1 MDIINLDAVEQEPIQ
16 GHTSKGDQP
25 KWQLD
30 GKWYKADHMGY
41 EALAEVLISQLLKQ
55 SNVPDFVEY
64 KPVLI
69 QYQGKEIPGC
79 VSKNFRRKDE
89 MLVPFERL
97 HRAYKG
103 QGLAAA
109 LGGINEPQERIR
121 YTVAFIEQTTGLTG
135 VGEYLTFLLE
145 LDSFFLNED
154 RHTNNL
160 AVIRNEKTKEFRLC
174 PIFDNGLA
182 LLSDLNDYPLDKDV
196 YDCIRRV
203 RAKPFDM
210 DFDVQV
216 EATEELYGSQ
226 LKFSFA
232 RHDISKMLDAV
243 RELYSSTVIARV
255 EQTVYEQMRKYPVYL
270 GQYRTNSV

>member
-1 MDIINLDAVEQEPIQ
+1 MVRINLDAIEQESIL

-41 EALAEVLISQLLKQ
+41 EALAEVVVSQLLKQ

-64 KPVLI
+64 RPVLI

-89 MLVPFERL
+89 MLVSFERL
-97 HRAYKG
+97 HRTYKG
-103 QGLAAA
+103 RGLAAA
-109 LGGINEPQERIR
+109 LGGINKPQGRIR
-121 YTVAFIEQTTGLTG
+121 YTIDFIEQTTGLTG
-135 VGEYLTFLLE
+135 VGKYLTLLLE

-196 YDCIRRV
+196 YDCIRCV
-203 RAKPFDM
+203 RAKPFDL
-210 DFDVQV
+210 DFNVQV
-216 EATEELYGSQ
+216 EAAEELYGMQLNLSFSRKEVSKE
-226 LKFSFA
+226 LKF
-232 RHDISKMLDAV
+232 V
-243 RELYSSTVIARV
+243 TELYGEKIYCRV
-255 EQTVYEQMRKYPVYL
+255 EQVLFEQMRKYQVYF
-270 GQYRTNSV
+270 

>member
-1 MDIINLDAVEQEPIQ
+1 MVRINLDAIEQEPIL

-41 EALAEVLISQLLKQ
+41 EALAEVVVSQLLKQ

-64 KPVLI
+64 RPVLI

-89 MLVPFERL
+89 MLVSFERL
-97 HRAYKG
+97 HRTYKG
-103 QGLAAA
+103 RGLAAA
-109 LGGINEPQERIR
+109 LGGINEPQGRIR
-121 YTVAFIEQTTGLTG
+121 YTIDFIEQTTGLTG
-135 VGEYLTFLLE
+135 VGKYLTLLLE

-196 YDCIRRV
+196 YDCIRCV
-203 RAKPFDM
+203 RAKPFDL
-210 DFDVQV
+210 DFNVQV
-216 EATEELYGSQ
+216 EAAEELYGIQLNLSFSRKEVSKE
-226 LKFSFA
+226 LKF
-232 RHDISKMLDAV
+232 V
-243 RELYSSTVIARV
+243 TELYGEKIYCRV
-255 EQTVYEQMRKYPVYL
+255 EQVLFEQMRKYQVYF
-270 GQYRTNSV
+270 

>member
-1 MDIINLDAVEQEPIQ
+1 MVRINLDAIEQEPIL

-41 EALAEVLISQLLKQ
+41 EALAEVVVSQLLKQ

-64 KPVLI
+64 RHVLI

-89 MLVPFERL
+89 MLVSFERL
-97 HRAYKG
+97 HRTYKG
-103 QGLAAA
+103 RGLAAA
-109 LGGINEPQERIR
+109 LGGINEPQGRIR
-121 YTVAFIEQTTGLTG
+121 YTIDFIEQTTGLTG
-135 VGEYLTFLLE
+135 VGKYLTLLLE

-196 YDCIRRV
+196 YDSIKCV
-203 RAKPFDM
+203 RAKPFDL
-210 DFDVQV
+210 DFNMQV
-216 EATEELYGSQ
+216 EAAEELYGMQLNLSFSRKEVSKE
-226 LKFSFA
+226 LKF
-232 RHDISKMLDAV
+232 V
-243 RELYSSTVIARV
+243 TELYGEKIYCRV
-255 EQTVYEQMRKYPVYL
+255 EQVLFEQMRKYQVYF
-270 GQYRTNSV
+270 

>member
-1 MDIINLDAVEQEPIQ
+1 MDRINLDAITQEAIQ

-41 EALAEVLISQLLKQ
+41 EALAEVLISRLLKW
-55 SNVPDFVEY
+55 SNVPDFAEY
-64 KPVLI
+64 APILI
-69 QYQGKEIPGC
+69 QYQGKETPGC
-79 VSKNFRRKDE
+79 ASKNFRRKNE

-103 QGLAAA
+103 QGLAAF
-109 LGGINEPQERIR
+109 LGGISEPQERIR
-121 YTVAFIEQTTGLTG
+121 YTVDFIEQTTGLTG

-160 AVIRNEKTKEFRLC
+160 AVIRNEKSKEFRLC
-174 PIFDNGLA
+174 PVFDNGLA
-182 LLSDLNDYPLDKDV
+182 LLSDLNDYPLDEDV

-203 RAKPFDM
+203 RAKPFDS
-210 DFDVQV
+210 DFEAQV
-216 EATEELYGSQ
+216 EDAEALYGMQ
-226 LKFSFA
+226 LKFSFTQ
-232 RHDISKMLDAV
+232 KAV
-243 RELYSSTVIARV
+243 AKELEFAKELYGEGIHRRV
-255 EQTVYEQMRKYPVYL
+255 ERVLLEQMRKWQVYF
-270 GQYRTNSV
+270 

>member
-1 MDIINLDAVEQEPIQ
+1 MDRINLDAVEQEPIQ

-121 YTVAFIEQTTGLTG
+121 YTVDFIEQTTGLTG

-216 EATEELYGSQ
+216 EAAEELYGSQ

>member
-1 MDIINLDAVEQEPIQ
+1 MVRINLDAIEQESIL

-41 EALAEVLISQLLKQ
+41 EALAEVVVSQLLKQ

-64 KPVLI
+64 RPVLI

-89 MLVPFERL
+89 MLVSFERL
-97 HRAYKG
+97 HRTYKG
-103 QGLAAA
+103 RGLAAA
-109 LGGINEPQERIR
+109 LGGINEPQGRIR
-121 YTVAFIEQTTGLTG
+121 YTIDFIEQTTGLTG
-135 VGEYLTFLLE
+135 VGKYLTLLLE

-196 YDCIRRV
+196 YDCIRCV
-203 RAKPFDM
+203 RAKPFDL
-210 DFDVQV
+210 DFNVQV
-216 EATEELYGSQ
+216 EAAEELYGMQLNLSFSRKEVSKE
-226 LKFSFA
+226 LKF
-232 RHDISKMLDAV
+232 V
-243 RELYSSTVIARV
+243 TELYGEKIYCRV
-255 EQTVYEQMRKYPVYL
+255 EQVLFEQMRKYQVYF
-270 GQYRTNSV
+270 

>member
-1 MDIINLDAVEQEPIQ
+1 MDRINLDAVEQEPIQ

-121 YTVAFIEQTTGLTG
+121 YTVDFIEQTTGLTG

-216 EATEELYGSQ
+216 EAAEELHGSQ

>member
-1 MDIINLDAVEQEPIQ
+1 MVRINLDAIEQEPIL

-41 EALAEVLISQLLKQ
+41 EALAEVVVSQLLKQ

-64 KPVLI
+64 RPVLI

-89 MLVPFERL
+89 MLVSFERL
-97 HRAYKG
+97 HRTYKG
-103 QGLAAA
+103 RGLAAA
-109 LGGINEPQERIR
+109 LGGINEPQGRIR
-121 YTVAFIEQTTGLTG
+121 YTIDFIEQTTGLTG
-135 VGEYLTFLLE
+135 VGKYLTLLLE

-196 YDCIRRV
+196 YDCIRCV
-203 RAKPFDM
+203 RAKPFDL
-210 DFDVQV
+210 DFNMQV
-216 EATEELYGSQ
+216 EAAEELYGMQLNLSFSRKEVSKE
-226 LKFSFA
+226 LKF
-232 RHDISKMLDAV
+232 V
-243 RELYSSTVIARV
+243 TELYGEKIYCRV
-255 EQTVYEQMRKYPVYL
+255 EQVLFEQMRKYQVYF
-270 GQYRTNSV
+270 

>member
-1 MDIINLDAVEQEPIQ
+1 MVRINLDAIEQEPIL

-41 EALAEVLISQLLKQ
+41 EALAEVVVSQLLKQ

-64 KPVLI
+64 RPVLI

-89 MLVPFERL
+89 MLVSFERL
-97 HRAYKG
+97 HRTYKG
-103 QGLAAA
+103 RGLAAA
-109 LGGINEPQERIR
+109 LGGINKPQGRIR
-121 YTVAFIEQTTGLTG
+121 YTIDFIEQTTGLTG
-135 VGEYLTFLLE
+135 VGKYLTLLLE

-182 LLSDLNDYPLDKDV
+182 LLSDLNNNPLDKDV
-196 YDCIRRV
+196 YDCIRCV
-203 RAKPFDM
+203 RAKPFDL
-210 DFDVQV
+210 DFNVQV
-216 EATEELYGSQ
+216 EAAEELYGMQLNLSFSRKEVSKE
-226 LKFSFA
+226 LKF
-232 RHDISKMLDAV
+232 V
-243 RELYSSTVIARV
+243 TELYGEKIYCRV
-255 EQTVYEQMRKYPVYL
+255 EQVLFEQMRKYQVYF
-270 GQYRTNSV
+270 

>member
-1 MDIINLDAVEQEPIQ
+1 MVRINLDAIEQEPIL

-41 EALAEVLISQLLKQ
+41 EALAEVVVSQLLKQ

-64 KPVLI
+64 RPVLI

-89 MLVPFERL
+89 MLVSFERL
-97 HRAYKG
+97 HRTYKG
-103 QGLAAA
+103 RGLAAA
-109 LGGINEPQERIR
+109 LGGINEPQGRIR
-121 YTVAFIEQTTGLTG
+121 YTIDFIEQTTGLTG
-135 VGEYLTFLLE
+135 VGKYLTLLLE

-196 YDCIRRV
+196 CDCIRCV
-203 RAKPFDM
+203 RAKPFDL
-210 DFDVQV
+210 DFNVQV
-216 EATEELYGSQ
+216 EAAEELYGMQLNLSFSRKEVSKE
-226 LKFSFA
+226 LKF
-232 RHDISKMLDAV
+232 V
-243 RELYSSTVIARV
+243 TELYGEKIYCRV
-255 EQTVYEQMRKYPVYL
+255 EQVLFEQMRKYQVYF
-270 GQYRTNSV
+270 

>member
-1 MDIINLDAVEQEPIQ
+1 MVRINLDAIEQEPIL

-41 EALAEVLISQLLKQ
+41 EALAEVVVSQLLKQ

-64 KPVLI
+64 RPVLI

-89 MLVPFERL
+89 MLVSFERL
-97 HRAYKG
+97 HRTYKG
-103 QGLAAA
+103 RGLAAA
-109 LGGINEPQERIR
+109 LGGINEPQGRIR
-121 YTVAFIEQTTGLTG
+121 YTIDFIEQTTGLTG
-135 VGEYLTFLLE
+135 VGKYLTLLLE

-174 PIFDNGLA
+174 PIFDKGLA

-196 YDCIRRV
+196 YDCIRCV
-203 RAKPFDM
+203 RAKPFDL
-210 DFDVQV
+210 DFNVQV
-216 EATEELYGSQ
+216 EAAEELYGMQLNLSFSRKEVSKE
-226 LKFSFA
+226 LKF
-232 RHDISKMLDAV
+232 V
-243 RELYSSTVIARV
+243 TELYGEKIYCRV
-255 EQTVYEQMRKYPVYL
+255 EQVLFEQMRKYQVYF
-270 GQYRTNSV
+270 

>member
-1 MDIINLDAVEQEPIQ
+1 MVRINLDAIEQEPIL

-41 EALAEVLISQLLKQ
+41 EALAEVVVSQLLKQ

-64 KPVLI
+64 RPVLI

-89 MLVPFERL
+89 MLVSFERL
-97 HRAYKG
+97 HRTYKG
-103 QGLAAA
+103 RGLAAA
-109 LGGINEPQERIR
+109 LGGINKPQGRIR
-121 YTVAFIEQTTGLTG
+121 YTIDFIEQTTGLTG
-135 VGEYLTFLLE
+135 VGKYLTLLLE

-196 YDCIRRV
+196 YDCIRCV
-203 RAKPFDM
+203 RAKPFDL
-210 DFDVQV
+210 DFNVQV
-216 EATEELYGSQ
+216 EAAEELYGMQLNLSFSRKEVSKE
-226 LKFSFA
+226 LKF
-232 RHDISKMLDAV
+232 V
-243 RELYSSTVIARV
+243 TELYGEKIYCRV
-255 EQTVYEQMRKYPVYL
+255 EQVLFEQMRKYQVYF
-270 GQYRTNSV
+270 

>member
-1 MDIINLDAVEQEPIQ
+1 MVRINLDAIEQEPIL

-41 EALAEVLISQLLKQ
+41 EALAEVVVSQLLKQ

-64 KPVLI
+64 RPVLI
-69 QYQGKEIPGC
+69 QYQGKEIPSC

-89 MLVPFERL
+89 MLVSFERL
-97 HRAYKG
+97 HRTYKG
-103 QGLAAA
+103 RGLAAA
-109 LGGINEPQERIR
+109 LGGINEPQGRIR
-121 YTVAFIEQTTGLTG
+121 YTIDFIEQTTGLTG
-135 VGEYLTFLLE
+135 VGKYLTLLLE

-196 YDCIRRV
+196 YDCIRCV
-203 RAKPFDM
+203 RAKPFDL
-210 DFDVQV
+210 DFNVQV
-216 EATEELYGSQ
+216 EAAEELYGMQLNLSFSRKEVSKE
-226 LKFSFA
+226 LKF
-232 RHDISKMLDAV
+232 V
-243 RELYSSTVIARV
+243 TELYGEKIYCRV
-255 EQTVYEQMRKYPVYL
+255 EQVLFEQMRKYQVYF
-270 GQYRTNSV
+270 

>member
-1 MDIINLDAVEQEPIQ
+1 MVRINLDAIEQEPIL

-41 EALAEVLISQLLKQ
+41 EALAEVVVSQLLKQ

-64 KPVLI
+64 GPVLI

-89 MLVPFERL
+89 MLVSFERL
-97 HRAYKG
+97 HRTYKG
-103 QGLAAA
+103 RGLAAA
-109 LGGINEPQERIR
+109 LGGINKPQGRIR
-121 YTVAFIEQTTGLTG
+121 YTIDFIEQTTGLTG
-135 VGEYLTFLLE
+135 VGKYLTLLLE

-196 YDCIRRV
+196 YDCIRCV
-203 RAKPFDM
+203 RAKPFDL
-210 DFDVQV
+210 DFNVQV
-216 EATEELYGSQ
+216 EAAEELYGMQLNLSFSRKEVSKE
-226 LKFSFA
+226 LKF
-232 RHDISKMLDAV
+232 V
-243 RELYSSTVIARV
+243 TELYGEKIYCRV
-255 EQTVYEQMRKYPVYL
+255 EQVLFEQMRKYQVYF
-270 GQYRTNSV
+270 

>member
-1 MDIINLDAVEQEPIQ
+1 MVRINLDAIEQEPIL

-41 EALAEVLISQLLKQ
+41 EALAEVVVSQLLKQ

-64 KPVLI
+64 RPVLI

-89 MLVPFERL
+89 MLVSFERL
-97 HRAYKG
+97 HRTYKG
-103 QGLAAA
+103 RGLAAA
-109 LGGINEPQERIR
+109 LGGINKPQGRIR
-121 YTVAFIEQTTGLTG
+121 YTIDFIEQTTGLTG
-135 VGEYLTFLLE
+135 VGKYLTLLLE
-145 LDSFFLNED
+145 LESFFLNED

-196 YDCIRRV
+196 YDSIKCV
-203 RAKPFDM
+203 RAKPFDL
-210 DFDVQV
+210 DFNMQV
-216 EATEELYGSQ
+216 EAAEELYGMQLNLSFSRKEVSKE
-226 LKFSFA
+226 LKF
-232 RHDISKMLDAV
+232 V
-243 RELYSSTVIARV
+243 TELYGEKIYCRV
-255 EQTVYEQMRKYPVYL
+255 EQVLFEQMRKYQVYF
-270 GQYRTNSV
+270 

>member
-1 MDIINLDAVEQEPIQ
+1 MDRINLDAVEQEPIQ

-55 SNVPDFVEY
+55 SNVPDLVEY

-121 YTVAFIEQTTGLTG
+121 YTVDFIEQTTGLTG

>member
-1 MDIINLDAVEQEPIQ
+1 MVRINLDAIEQEPIL

-41 EALAEVLISQLLKQ
+41 EALAEVVVSQLLKQ

-64 KPVLI
+64 RPVLI

-89 MLVPFERL
+89 MLVSFERL
-97 HRAYKG
+97 HRTYKG
-103 QGLAAA
+103 RGLAAA
-109 LGGINEPQERIR
+109 LGGINEPQGRIR
-121 YTVAFIEQTTGLTG
+121 YTIDFIEQTTGLTG
-135 VGEYLTFLLE
+135 VGKYLTLLLE

-196 YDCIRRV
+196 YDSIKCV
-203 RAKPFDM
+203 RAKPFDL
-210 DFDVQV
+210 DFNVQV
-216 EATEELYGSQ
+216 EAAEELYGMQLNLSFSRKEVSKE
-226 LKFSFA
+226 LKF
-232 RHDISKMLDAV
+232 V
-243 RELYSSTVIARV
+243 TELYGEKIYCRV
-255 EQTVYEQMRKYPVYL
+255 EQVLFEQMRKYQVYF
-270 GQYRTNSV
+270 

>member
-1 MDIINLDAVEQEPIQ
+1 MVRINLDAIEQEPIL

-41 EALAEVLISQLLKQ
+41 EALAEVVVSQLLKQ

-64 KPVLI
+64 RPVLI

-89 MLVPFERL
+89 MLVSFERL
-97 HRAYKG
+97 HRTYKG
-103 QGLAAA
+103 RGLAAA
-109 LGGINEPQERIR
+109 LGGINKPQGRIR
-121 YTVAFIEQTTGLTG
+121 YTIDFIEQTTGLTG
-135 VGEYLTFLLE
+135 VGKYLTLLLE

-196 YDCIRRV
+196 YDSIKCV
-203 RAKPFDM
+203 RAKPFDL
-210 DFDVQV
+210 DFNMQV
-216 EATEELYGSQ
+216 EAAEELYGMQLNLSFSRKEVSKE
-226 LKFSFA
+226 LKF
-232 RHDISKMLDAV
+232 V
-243 RELYSSTVIARV
+243 TELYGEKIYCRV
-255 EQTVYEQMRKYPVYL
+255 EQVLLEQIRKNQV
-270 GQYRTNSV
+270 

>member
-1 MDIINLDAVEQEPIQ
+1 MVRINLDAIEQEPIL

-41 EALAEVLISQLLKQ
+41 EALAEVVVSQLLKQ

-64 KPVLI
+64 RPVLI

-89 MLVPFERL
+89 MLVSFERL
-97 HRAYKG
+97 HRTYKG
-103 QGLAAA
+103 RGLAAA
-109 LGGINEPQERIR
+109 LGGINEPQGRIR
-121 YTVAFIEQTTGLTG
+121 YTIDFIEQTTGLTG
-135 VGEYLTFLLE
+135 VGKYLTLLLE

-196 YDCIRRV
+196 YDCIKCV
-203 RAKPFDM
+203 RAKPFDL
-210 DFDVQV
+210 DFNMQV
-216 EATEELYGSQ
+216 EAAEELYGMQLNLSFSRKEVSKE
-226 LKFSFA
+226 LKF
-232 RHDISKMLDAV
+232 V
-243 RELYSSTVIARV
+243 TELYGEKIYCRV
-255 EQTVYEQMRKYPVYL
+255 EQVLFEQMRKYQVYF
-270 GQYRTNSV
+270 

>member
-1 MDIINLDAVEQEPIQ
+1 MVRINLDAIEQEPIL

-41 EALAEVLISQLLKQ
+41 EALAEVVVSQLLKQ

-64 KPVLI
+64 GPVLI

-89 MLVPFERL
+89 MLVSFERL
-97 HRAYKG
+97 HRTYKG
-103 QGLAAA
+103 RGLAAA
-109 LGGINEPQERIR
+109 LGGINKPQGRIR
-121 YTVAFIEQTTGLTG
+121 YTIDFIEQTTGLTG
-135 VGEYLTFLLE
+135 VGKYLTLLLE

-196 YDCIRRV
+196 YDCIRCV
-203 RAKPFDM
+203 RAKPFDL
-210 DFDVQV
+210 DFNVQV
-216 EATEELYGSQ
+216 EAAEELYGIQLNLSFSRKEVSKE
-226 LKFSFA
+226 LKF
-232 RHDISKMLDAV
+232 V
-243 RELYSSTVIARV
+243 TELYGEKIYCRV
-255 EQTVYEQMRKYPVYL
+255 EQVLFEQMRKYQVYF
-270 GQYRTNSV
+270 